1 MAMVDRNMNSRM
13 SPTMSDVVLD
23 CVLPYIHDPKDRD
36 AISQV
41 CRRWHELDSHTRKH
55 VTIALCYTTTPE
67 RLRRRFPH
75 LESLELK
82 GKPRA
87 AMFNLIPENW
97 GGFVT
102 PWVREIELYFD
113 CLKSLHFRRMIVTDS
128 DLKNLARSRGH
139 VLHALKLDKCSG
151 FSTDGLYYI
160 GRFCRNLRILFL
172 EESNITEKDG
182 DWLHEI
188 AVNNTVLETLNFY
201 LTDFANVRIQ
211 DLELIAKNCPNL
223 VSVKIT
229 DCEILGLV
237 NFFRHASSLE
247 EFCGG
252 SYNEEPE
259 NYSSVSLPAKLT
271 RLGLTYIGK
280 NELPIVFP
288 YAAKLKKLDLLYA
301 MLDTEDHCNLIQRC
315 PILEVLETRNVIGDR
330 GLEVLAHTC
339 KKLKRLRIE
348 RGDDDQGMAEEEGVV
363 SHRGL
368 IALSQG
374 CPQLEY
380 MAVYVSDITNACL
393 EHIGTHL
400 KNLCDFRFVLLDR
413 EERITDLPLDNGVK
427 ALLRGCNKLRRFALY
442 LRPGGLTDVGL
453 GYIGQYSPN
462 VRWMLLGY
470 VGETDAGLLEF
481 SKGCPS
487 LQKLEMRGCSFFSEY
502 ALAVA
507 ATRLTSLRYL
517 WVQGYGASQSGCGLL
532 AMARPYWNIEIIPS
546 RHVVTNDD
554 PEEPIFVEHPAHILA
569 YYSLAGPR
577 TDFPDTVT
585 PLAPAIPTYV
595 HT

>member
-1 MAMVDRNMNSRM
+1 MEDDRGGACARM
-13 SPTMSDVVLD
+13 STRLSDVVLD
-23 CVLPYIHDPKDRD
+23 CVMPYIHDPKDRD
-36 AISQV
+36 AVSQV
-41 CRRWHELDSHTRKH
+41 CRRWYELDSLTRKH
-55 VTIALCYTTTPE
+55 VTIALCYTTTPD

-75 LESLELK
+75 LESLKLK

-87 AMFNLIPENW
+87 AMFNLIPEDW

-102 PWVREIELYFD
+102 PWVKEISQYFD

-128 DLKNLARSRGH
+128 DLQLLARSRGH
-139 VLHALKLDKCSG
+139 ILQALKLDKCSG
-151 FSTDGLYYI
+151 FSTDGLYFI
-160 GRFCRNLRILFL
+160 GRFCKNLRILFM
-172 EESNITEKDG
+172 EESSVVENDG
-182 DWLHEI
+182 KWLHEL
-188 AVNNTVLETLNFY
+188 ALNNTVLETLNFY
-201 LTDFANVRIQ
+201 LTDIANVRIE

-229 DCEILGLV
+229 DCEILDLV
-237 NFFRHASSLE
+237 NFFRYATALE

-259 NYSSVSLPAKLT
+259 KYAAVSLPSKLS

-280 NELPIVFP
+280 NEMPIVFP
-288 YAAKLKKLDLLYA
+288 YAALLKKLDLLYA
-301 MLDTEDHCNLIQRC
+301 MLDTEDHCTLIQRC
-315 PILEVLETRNVIGDR
+315 PNLEVLESRNVIGDR
-330 GLEVLAHTC
+330 GLEVLARC
-339 KKLKRLRIE
+339 CRRLKRLRIE
-348 RGDDDQGMAEEEGVV
+348 RGDDDQGMEDEEGVV
-363 SHRGL
+363 SQRGL

-374 CPQLEY
+374 CPELEY
-380 MAVYVSDITNACL
+380 LAVYVSDITNASL

-400 KNLCDFRFVLLDR
+400 KNLCDFRLVLLDR
-413 EERITDLPLDNGVK
+413 EEKITDLPLDNGVR
-427 ALLRGCNKLRRFALY
+427 ALLRGCDKLRRFALY

-517 WVQGYGASQSGCGLL
+517 WVQGYGASPSGGDLL
-532 AMARPYWNIEIIPS
+532 AMARPYWNIELIPS
-546 RHVVTNDD
+546 RRVVVNNH
-554 PEEPIFVEHPAHILA
+554 PEEPVVVEHPAHILA

-577 TDFPDTVT
+577 SDFPDTVI
-585 PLAPAIPTYV
+585 PLDPAAAYV
-595 HT
+595 ET